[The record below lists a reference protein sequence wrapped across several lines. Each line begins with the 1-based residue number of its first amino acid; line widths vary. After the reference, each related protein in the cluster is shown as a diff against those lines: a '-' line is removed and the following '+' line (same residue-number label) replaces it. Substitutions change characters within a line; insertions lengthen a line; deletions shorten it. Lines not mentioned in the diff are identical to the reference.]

1 MDSTGSTIL
10 KNSKKIN
17 SNSTSQLNDELTATK
32 QSPTKQQIINTMN
45 TNTSASTLSLLT
57 SQMMSSSS
65 SLLETDSKKLV
76 MSKSKK
82 LGQILKLASVRGVKS
97 KSLKHKFTSQLQQQ
111 TFQQQQQQQKHSF
124 ISFEIDSNCH
134 VCQKSLH
141 EKKALHC
148 KSKSNFS
155 FSIIYKL

>member
-97 KSLKHKFTSQLQQQ
+97 K
-111 TFQQQQQQQKHSF
+111 
-124 ISFEIDSNCH
+124 
-134 VCQKSLH
+134 
-141 EKKALHC
+141 
-148 KSKSNFS
+148 
-155 FSIIYKL
+155 